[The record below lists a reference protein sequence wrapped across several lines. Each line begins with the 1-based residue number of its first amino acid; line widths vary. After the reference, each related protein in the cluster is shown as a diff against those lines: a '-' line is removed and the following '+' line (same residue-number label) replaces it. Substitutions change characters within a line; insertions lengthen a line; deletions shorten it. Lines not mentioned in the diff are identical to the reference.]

1 MWKWFHEFMHFFADV
16 IEQYHIIQTR
26 TNSIWK
32 LFTPKI
38 WIQNLIIFSNTLGH
52 SLNNSF
58 HGRSRYS
65 GRSQSNYFKRISKML
80 WNISIFEK
88 PIRSWISF
96 NVRNFSGLKN
106 PKKKKKIVRPLYS
119 IHSIYYLTCT
129 IWSFDHFSSSLLQ

>member
-16 IEQYHIIQTR
+16 IEQYHIIQTP

-96 NVRNFSGLKN
+96 NVRNFSGLKKS
-106 PKKKKKIVRPLYS
+106 KKKNSWDHFIPYIV
-119 IHSIYYLTCT
+119 YYLTCT
-129 IWSFDHFSSSLLQ
+129 ILSFDHFSSSLLQ